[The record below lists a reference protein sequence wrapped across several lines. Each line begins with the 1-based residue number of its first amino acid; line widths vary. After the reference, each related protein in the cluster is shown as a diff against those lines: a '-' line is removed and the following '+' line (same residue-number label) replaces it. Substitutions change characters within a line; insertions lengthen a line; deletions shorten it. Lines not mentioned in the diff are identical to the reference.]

1 MSLCLV
7 RVNVFERQISPM
19 IRALVVTLLCA
30 LAVVYAWLIEPH
42 RLEVTE
48 HEIGARLPGDRPI
61 RIVQLSYLHMRSVGD
76 RERAVAA
83 EVVRLKPDLVVLSGD
98 VIDRADT
105 IGVLD
110 TFLGLLGPAR
120 KVAVLGNWEY
130 WSGVDLDALRSLYEQ
145 RHGVRL
151 LINDAAQ
158 YRFGDRTLQVI
169 GLDDFTAG
177 KPDASLL
184 KSTAS
189 GVSTIVVQ
197 HSPGWFETTAV
208 RSVDRRFALCLAG
221 HTHGGQVA
229 LFGFALWTPRG
240 SGSFTAGRYDS
251 PMCTVYVSR
260 GIGTSILP
268 IRFGARPEI
277 AVFTL

>member
-1 MSLCLV
+1 MSLCV
-7 RVNVFERQISPM
+7 GRVSVFKRQVSPM
-19 IRALVVTLLCA
+19 IRALVVVLACA
-30 LAVVYAWLIEPH
+30 LAVAYAWLIEPS

-48 HEIGARLPGDRPI
+48 HVIDAGPTGDRPI
-61 RIVQLSYLHMRSVGD
+61 RVVQLSDLHMQSVGD

-83 EVVRLKPDLVVLSGD
+83 EVARLRPDLVVLPGD
-98 VIDRADT
+98 VIDRADAL
-105 IGVLD
+105 GVLD
-110 TFLGLLGPAR
+110 TFLTLLGSVQ

-130 WSGVDLDALRSLYEQ
+130 WSGVDFAALRSLYEQ
-145 RHGVRL
+145 RHGTRL

-158 YRFGDRTLQVI
+158 YRFGDRALQVI

-177 KPDASLL
+177 RPDPSLL
-184 KSTAS
+184 KNTAI
-189 GVSTIVVQ
+189 GVISIVVQ
-197 HSPGWFETTAV
+197 HSPGWFETPLAK
-208 RSVDRRFALCLAG
+208 SFDRRFPLCLAG

-229 LFGFALWTPRG
+229 LFGLALWTPRG

-251 PMCTVYVSR
+251 PMCPVYVSR

-277 AVFTL
+277 AVFTF